1 MSASYNVWLVALSIA
16 IAMFASFTTLSLT
29 DRIMSSSGKP
39 TKYWLAGGA
48 ISMGSGIWSMHF
60 IGMLAFHLPIPIA
73 YDIQLTLA
81 SVIPAVIASGIAL
94 ITVSSSKGNRL
105 LSIIVA
111 GVFMGAGIS
120 LMHYTGMAAMQ
131 MFPAIRYDPLLFIFS
146 IGIAIGASITAL
158 AIAFYLKK
166 KEASKFLLLKKLLS
180 ALIMGI
186 AIAGMHYTGMFAA
199 NFSYGSICLATP
211 QGIQSEWLAILVSIG
226 SLAIMMMTLIV
237 AIFDARLSDQN
248 AQMVEKLTH
257 VNEQLNVRAQHMAE
271 IMTADLRATVER
283 DGLFKAVVEQSS
295 DAIVTRDAIG
305 NITSWNKAA
314 STLFGYDASEVIGKS
329 LGFILGP
336 VERTTFAIEDK
347 PLFQEITVKDRL
359 KQLIT
364 ISLNVAPLLNQ
375 NKVLIGDIS
384 IIRDISQHK
393 ETQEQLLQAAA
404 VFKSTTEGVLITDNQ
419 TNIIAVNQAFTRL
432 SGYSEEESVGKKAGF
447 TRSGQHSKEFYKNM
461 WHSIE
466 ADDYWRGEVIDRRKN
481 GETYPK
487 WLSISVVRN
496 DDNQIIYYVG
506 VFSDI
511 THIKEAEEQLQYIAN
526 HDFLTDLP
534 NRLLFE
540 DRLEH
545 AIARAK
551 KDNTN
556 LSLLFLDLD
565 RFKNIN
571 DSLGHLTGDRLLQE
585 VVHRIKKVVEEADTL
600 ARVGGDELIIIR
612 EENTDKQSLSLIAE
626 KIINA
631 VSQPIHIDQ
640 HELFIT
646 TSIGISTFPEDG
658 NEGSQLLKNADAAMY
673 QSKNNGRNRYSFY
686 SSNLSS
692 ELIYRL
698 NLESEL
704 RRALDNREFMLYYQP
719 LVSSFSQ
726 RIIGAE
732 ALIRWKH
739 PKNGLLFPD
748 EFLPIAEESGLLF
761 PIEEWVIAT
770 VCQQVKILKDSGHT
784 SAIIALNLS
793 SNLISYYNVAD
804 MIALQLK
811 NLNID
816 GNMLQLEITETSIV
830 AQTEKLVRNLEM
842 LKGMGVSIAI
852 DDFGT
857 GYSSMSYL
865 KRFDVNKLKIDRSFI
880 RDIVNDPNDKAIV
893 KAVLAMA
900 HSLGI
905 TVTAEGVETEEQ
917 YLTLADEGCDEV
929 QGYYFSEPIS
939 GHALVKL
946 LQQGYCHDTNISSL
960 GKRPK

>member
-1 MSASYNVWLVALSIA
+1 MITSYNLWLVALSIA
-16 IAMFASFTTLSLT
+16 IAVVASFTTLSLT
-29 DRIMSSSGKP
+29 DRIMSSSGKS
-39 TKYWLAGGA
+39 TKYWLVGGA
-48 ISMGSGIWSMHF
+48 LSMGSGIWSMHF

-73 YDIQLTLA
+73 YDIEFTLA
-81 SVIPAVIASGIAL
+81 SIIPAVIASGVAL
-94 ITVSSSKGNRL
+94 MTVSSSRGNRL
-105 LSIIVA
+105 LSIILA
-111 GVFMGAGIS
+111 GIFMGAGIS

-131 MFPAIRYDPLLFIFS
+131 MFPAIRYDPLLFLLS
-146 IGIAIGASITAL
+146 LGIAIVASITAL
-158 AIAFYLKK
+158 AIAFYLKQS
-166 KEASKFLLLKKLLS
+166 EASRFLLYKKILS
-180 ALIMGI
+180 ALIMGF

-199 NFSYGSICLATP
+199 NFSPGSICLAVP

-237 AIFDARLSDQN
+237 AIFDARMSDKN
-248 AQMVEKLTH
+248 AEMVAKLTQA
-257 VNEQLNVRAQHMAE
+257 NEQLNQRAQHMAE

-314 STLFGYDASEVIGKS
+314 TMLFGYEDFEVIGKN
-329 LGFILGP
+329 LDIVLKP
-336 VERTTFAIEDK
+336 VEHNIFTIADK
-347 PLFQEITVKDRL
+347 PQSQEITVNDRHE
-359 KQLIT
+359 QPIA
-364 ISLNVAPLLNQ
+364 ISLNVAPLLSKK
-375 NKVLIGDIS
+375 KVLIGDIS
-384 IIRDISQHK
+384 IIRDITSHK

-404 VFKSTTEGVLITDNQ
+404 VFKSTTEGVLITDNK

-432 SGYSEEESVGKKAGF
+432 SGYSEEESVGNKAGF
-447 TRSGQHSKEFYKNM
+447 TRSGLHPKEFYQNM
-461 WHSIE
+461 WVSILK
-466 ADDYWRGEVIDRRKN
+466 DDYWRGEVIDRRKN

-496 DDNQIIYYVG
+496 DDREIIYYVG

-511 THIKEAEEQLQYIAN
+511 THIKEAEERLQYIAN

-571 DSLGHLTGDRLLQE
+571 DSLGHLIGDRLLQE
-585 VVHRIKKVVEEADTL
+585 VVNRIKNVIDEADTL
-600 ARVGGDELIIIR
+600 ARIGGDELIIIR
-612 EENTDKQSLSLIAE
+612 EEYTDKKSLSLIAE

-631 VSQPIHIDQ
+631 ISQPLHIDQ

-673 QSKNNGRNRYSFY
+673 QSKNSGRNRYSFY
-686 SSNLSS
+686 SSKLSS

-704 RRALDNREFMLYYQP
+704 RHALDKREFMLYYQP

-748 EFLPIAEESGLLF
+748 EFLSIADESGLLF
-761 PIEEWVIAT
+761 PIEEWVITTA
-770 VCQQVKILKDSGHT
+770 CQQIKILKDVGQT
-784 SAIIALNLS
+784 SAVIAVNLS
-793 SNLISYYNVAD
+793 SNLISYFDVAE
-804 MIALQLK
+804 MIATQLK
-811 NLNID
+811 KLDIE
-816 GNMLQLEITETSIV
+816 GRMLQLEITETSIV
-830 AQTEKLVRNLEM
+830 TQTEKLVKNLEL
-842 LKGMGVSIAI
+842 LKAMGVSIAI

-865 KRFDVNKLKIDRSFI
+865 KQFDVNKLKIDRSFV
-880 RDIVNDPNDKAIV
+880 RDIVKDPNDKAIV

-917 YLTLADEGCDEV
+917 YLALADEGCDEI
-929 QGYYFSEPIS
+929 QGYFFSESVS
-939 GHALVKL
+939 GHTLVNL
-946 LQQGYCHDTNISSL
+946 LQKGYCNDEDLNSL
-960 GKRPK
+960 GKHD